1 MYYVLYYCLYDRR
14 ICTTQIVLPIE
25 ARIATWD
32 FSKIIMYITGILLLF
47 GMDCLRKLLTTNYLS
62 LMRSFLLFVDL
73 F

>member
-25 ARIATWD
+25 ARIIATWD

-47 GMDCLRKLLTTNYLS
+47 GMDCLRK
-62 LMRSFLLFVDL
+62 MI
-73 F
+73 